1 MFRWH
6 VALRGDQ
13 VLSKS
18 AKDKLFKPHV
28 PEEESGDSYY
38 GYGWVVSPTDE
49 GRIVWHDGGNG
60 WSLGV
65 MARFPDQDAMV
76 FWVSNHAYK
85 DGEWNL
91 ENLERKLT
99 LGIAERVLDDG

>member
-1 MFRWH
+1 MVNHVLAASVMEALLDLFSWGTSSRW
-6 VALRGDQ
+6 
-13 VLSKS
+13 
-18 AKDKLFKPHV
+18 
-28 PEEESGDSYY
+28 DSYY

-91 ENLERKLT
+91 EKLEQKLT
-99 LGIAERVLDDG
+99 LGIAERVLDED

>member
-1 MFRWH
+1 MIIRFALAFSLLAAAPLAAQTPQAAPAPLGDFVK
-6 VALRGDQ
+6 VALDT
-13 VLSKS
+13 
-18 AKDKLFKPHV
+18 DK
-28 PEEESGDSYY
+28 
-38 GYGWVVSPTDE
+38 

-60 WSLGV
+60 WSLGI

-99 LGIAERVLDDG
+99 LGIAKRVLDDG